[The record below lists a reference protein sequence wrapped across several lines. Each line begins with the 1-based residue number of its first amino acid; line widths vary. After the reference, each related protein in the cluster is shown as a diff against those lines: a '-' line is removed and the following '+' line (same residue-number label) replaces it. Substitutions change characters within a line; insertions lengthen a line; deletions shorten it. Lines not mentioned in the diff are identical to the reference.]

1 MKLIERISN
10 DFTEAYKAKDM
21 DKKNFLGV
29 IKTEV
34 TKESKTPEDSYIIS
48 KIKSMIKNAEA
59 TNSLTDNELSILN
72 EYLPTQMTEETL
84 RDAIKLLI
92 DDQELSSLKEMGKV
106 MTYLKNNFDGQYD
119 GRMASTITKELLQQK
134 QIR

>member
-48 KIKSMIKNAEA
+48 KLKSMIKNAEA

-92 DDQELSSLKEMGKV
+92 DDYELSSLKEMGKV

-119 GRMASTITKELLQQK
+119 GRMASTITKELLQ
-134 QIR
+134 

>member
-1 MKLIERISN
+1 MKLIERINN

-29 IKTEV
+29 VKTEV

-48 KIKSMIKNAEA
+48 KLKSMIKNAEA

-84 RDAIKLLI
+84 RDTIKLLI
-92 DDQELSSLKEMGKV
+92 DDYELSSLKEMGKV

-119 GRMASTITKELLQQK
+119 GRMASTITKELLQ
-134 QIR
+134 

>member
-29 IKTEV
+29 IKTEI

-48 KIKSMIKNAEA
+48 KLKSMIKNAEA

-92 DDQELSSLKEMGKV
+92 DDYELSSLKEMGKV

-119 GRMASTITKELLQQK
+119 GRIASTITKELLQ
-134 QIR
+134 

>member
-34 TKESKTPEDSYIIS
+34 TKENKTPEDSYIIS
-48 KIKSMIKNAEA
+48 KLKSMIKNAEA

-92 DDQELSSLKEMGKV
+92 DDYELSSLKEMGKV
-106 MTYLKNNFDGQYD
+106 MSYLKNNFDGQYD
-119 GRMASTITKELLQQK
+119 GRMASTITKELLQ
-134 QIR
+134 

>member
-72 EYLPTQMTEETL
+72 EYLPTQMTEEIFVSTFIIGKRTGENKYFLL
-84 RDAIKLLI
+84 RL
-92 DDQELSSLKEMGKV
+92 
-106 MTYLKNNFDGQYD
+106 YD
-119 GRMASTITKELLQQK
+119 
-134 QIR
+134 